1 MIFHYRSIHKHKNIQ
16 TNIPKNDY
24 KQNQTANKQT
34 FSNNKQEMH
43 MHMCRTQVPHMKQT
57 NYVTIDTCQTSP
69 DVLQSRLSTDLNF
82 TSFQLDSLMEE
93 QVGEFCVKCIFK
105 NSPELILAPLK
116 QNSFTLCF
124 SCPSSSIPTQLYT
137 YLLH

>member
-34 FSNNKQEMH
+34 FSNNNQEMH

-57 NYVTIDTCQTSP
+57 NYPTIDTCQTSP

-105 NSPELILAPLK
+105 NLPELILAPLK
-116 QNSFTLCF
+116 QNSFTLSF
-124 SCPSSSIPTQLYT
+124 SCPISSIPTQLYT
-137 YLLH
+137 YLRH